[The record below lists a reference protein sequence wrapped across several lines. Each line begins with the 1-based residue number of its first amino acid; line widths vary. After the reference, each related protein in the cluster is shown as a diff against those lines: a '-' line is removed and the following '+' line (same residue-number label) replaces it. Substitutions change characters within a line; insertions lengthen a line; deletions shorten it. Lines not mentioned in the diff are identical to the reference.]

1 MTTHRRDHVVAI
13 DELLARIRA
22 CIAQSPAEAVIS
34 VTVNI
39 GRNAE
44 TTVFRISEQPN
55 GSLLSMCAEEPWS
68 SSSQPITMAIG
79 EQRPSA
85 QPSPLH
91 PPETCP
97 DMKMDDEEPP
107 AVSSNDMDD
116 EDQGDSDADLR
127 VTRAQLAVLQED
139 NEAPLITEPS
149 SRADNI
155 RRSARQQH
163 PPDRLLYLADVSSH
177 SAVQRPEPRVVKRAD
192 SSTAGPRGSGGKRS
206 STVPADVHHAE
217 ESTDTEAVEDNDLSS
232 SSADS
237 SSSSR
242 SRSTGSKKQKHDA
255 PRTSSY
261 TDSTRLYSEALH
273 LQGSPPSLQ

>member
-1 MTTHRRDHVVAI
+1 
-13 DELLARIRA
+13 
-22 CIAQSPAEAVIS
+22 
-34 VTVNI
+34 
-39 GRNAE
+39 
-44 TTVFRISEQPN
+44 
-55 GSLLSMCAEEPWS
+55 
-68 SSSQPITMAIG
+68 MAIG

-163 PPDRLLYLADVSSH
+163 PPDRLLYLTDVSSH

-242 SRSTGSKKQKHDA
+242 SRSTGSKKSRSTTHRA
-255 PRTSSY
+255 RAATRT
-261 TDSTRLYSEALH
+261 
-273 LQGSPPSLQ
+273 LQGSTVRLYIYKAPHPLYSRAPLQALVEPVEPVEALRSTQP